1 MSKPTADWERVG
13 DKFYRKTQ
21 LYTSVF
27 DADLELENYVVSGA
41 PYSGAVALVR
51 DESKIYA
58 YRGAQAAK
66 STVDIYSC
74 AGKLI
79 RQITWDRD
87 TIAAIGWSDEERL
100 LIVTDDGTVR
110 SYADLQGDFSP
121 FSLGHG
127 AEEHGVVSCKFWSGG
142 FVALLG
148 NNNLVAVTRYDEP
161 RPQLLAAP
169 PAGDVISWAVIPP
182 EYTSSRAVEVLLAI
196 EKTVHVVDAAECED
210 RGLEAGPFRHIAV
223 SPNGRFIA
231 LYTDDGK
238 VWVISSDFQSR
249 LSEYDSKVKTPP
261 KDLQWCGNNA
271 VLLAWEDEIHLV
283 GPNGSAAKFFYDSF
297 VHLLPDVDG
306 IRLLTS
312 DVCEFLQKVPEPS
325 EEVFRLGSTS
335 PASVLLDA
343 IHQLDNKSPKAD
355 DNIQLIKSSLDDA
368 VDTCVRA
375 AGHEYSI
382 HWQKQLLR
390 AASFGKSVLDLYNS
404 DDFVDMTEVLRVL
417 NAVRFFEVG
426 LPMSY
431 EQYIRLTP
439 ERLVQ
444 RLINRQEYLLALKI
458 SEYLHLAVDKV
469 YVHWARQKVRS
480 ARTDED
486 SICDE
491 IVRKLNGKRG
501 ISFEEV
507 ARAAYDEGR
516 GKLATELLEHEPRAG
531 KQVPLLLDVGEESIA
546 LDKAIS
552 SGDTDLVFHVLL
564 NLKKKLPLS
573 SFFRTLNNR
582 PTATAIV
589 EASAIDQDQ
598 DLLKDLYYQD
608 DRRLDGSN
616 LLLSEALA
624 APSLG
629 PATDKLKMAAKL
641 LRDSKEYTHQVAAL
655 EDAQKLLRFQEVFER
670 DLQGERFVGLSV
682 NETVSKLIRMG
693 HMKRAQ
699 KVQVEFKMSDKTF
712 AWLRLR
718 ALVSRRDW
726 RELEELSK
734 GRKSPI
740 GWESFFNEILGAGN
754 PKIAALYIPKCTSL
768 MVAERAEMWV
778 KVGMPQRAA
787 EEALKIKDRRL
798 LEELRAQANGQQV
811 LEIDRMIGLLNKG
824 R

>member
-1 MSKPTADWERVG
+1 MAKPTADWERVG
-13 DKFYRKTQ
+13 DKFYRKTP

-27 DADLELENYVVSGA
+27 DADLELENYIVTGA

-58 YRGAQAAK
+58 YRGSQAAK
-66 STVDIYSC
+66 STVHIYSC

-79 RQITWDRD
+79 RQIAWDRGA
-87 TIAAIGWSDEERL
+87 IAAVGWSDDERL

-110 SYADLQGDFSP
+110 SYADLQADFSP

-127 AEEHGVVSCKFWSGG
+127 AEEHRVVSCKFWSSG

-148 NNNLVAVTRYDEP
+148 NNSLVAVTRYDEP
-161 RPQLLAAP
+161 RPHLLAAP

-196 EKTVHVVDAAECED
+196 EKTVYVVDAAECED

-238 VWVISSDFQSR
+238 FWVISSDFQSR

-283 GPNGSAAKFFYDSF
+283 GPNGSAAKFFYDSY
-297 VHLLPDVDG
+297 VHLLPDIDG

-480 ARTDED
+480 SQTDDD

-516 GKLATELLEHEPRAG
+516 GKLAAELLEHEPRAG
-531 KQVPLLLDVGEESIA
+531 RQVPLLLDVGEESIA

-552 SGDTDLVFHVLL
+552 SGDTDLVFYVLL

-573 SFFRTLNNR
+573 SFFRTLNTR

-655 EDAQKLLRFQEVFER
+655 EDAQKVLRFQEVFER

-699 KVQVEFKMSDKTF
+699 KVQVEFKMGDKTF

-740 GWESFFNEILGAGN
+740 GWEPFFNEILGAGN

-768 MVAERAEMWV
+768 TVAERAEMWV
-778 KVGMPQRAA
+778 KVGMPQRGA
-787 EEALKIKDRRL
+787 EEALKMKDRGL
-798 LEELRAQANGQQV
+798 LEALRAQASGQQV
-811 LEIDRMIGLLNKG
+811 LEIDRMIALLNKG